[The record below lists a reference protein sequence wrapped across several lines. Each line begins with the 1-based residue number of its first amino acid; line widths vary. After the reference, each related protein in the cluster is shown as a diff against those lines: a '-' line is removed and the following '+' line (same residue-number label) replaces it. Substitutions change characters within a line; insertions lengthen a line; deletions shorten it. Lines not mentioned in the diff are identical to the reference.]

1 MPEPELTQAE
11 RDQVRERI
19 PENWPTTP
27 EGWCDYWHIL
37 DSKWATNRAS
47 PLHHDNKCKLH

>member
-1 MPEPELTQAE
+1 MLNDEPPLT
-11 RDQVRERI
+11 REEIESI
-19 PENWPTTP
+19 PVNWPTTP

-37 DSKWATNRAS
+37 DSKWATNRYS